1 MHKSSCSYRY
11 HDVKHYLELFY
22 QYVLSIWENK
32 VSSVQE
38 FENAPV
44 KANSLEPARHFA
56 ASYAGEHVAGTEF
69 VIGALFVTLGVST
82 YDIIVGLALGNLL
95 AVLMW
100 ALVCAPIAVRTRL
113 TLYAYLEKIA
123 GPGIVKIYSV
133 VNGVLFCIIAG
144 AMITVSASAARIP
157 FGIPPQV
164 TWYPSSLSFVLV
176 AIVVGAVISYVAV
189 AGFKK
194 VAQFAEVC
202 APWMILMFLLGAIA
216 VMPLLIGATD
226 GVDSLNS
233 FADFAKIGDQHIWVE
248 KDNGIGFWHVAAF
261 AWICN
266 LPMHGAMSDMTIL
279 RFARKSSYGYF
290 SALGMF
296 LGHYMAWIC
305 AGVMGAAAALTLNST
320 ISQLDAGEVAYQALG
335 WAGILAVV
343 IAGWTT
349 SNPTIYRAGLAFQSL
364 NPKWN
369 RIKVTA
375 IVGVFTTIIACFP
388 FAFSQMLDLLG
399 IMGLAIAPVG
409 AIIFTEHWLM
419 GRFGLTQY
427 WSHFSG
433 NNINKPALIAWFGS
447 LFIAGL
453 LNMFAEFHVFF
464 LLIPTWVCATV
475 LYLTFA
481 RVMGGRKAFPAETA
495 EEARVFAKRQAE
507 EKSFL
512 QHEQEI
518 SAAVDV
524 SLHKSAKTS
533 IAKFIALSSLVCCF
547 VMAIWVFNNG
557 TQGLTTFKEWLI
569 YPSVIYFIFGTI
581 WLTKK
586 EEAETEEIEH
596 LSESTNN

>member
-1 MHKSSCSYRY
+1 M
-11 HDVKHYLELFY
+11 
-22 QYVLSIWENK
+22 
-32 VSSVQE
+32 SSVQE
-38 FENAPV
+38 FENTPV
-44 KANSLEPARHFA
+44 TANKLEPARHFA

-82 YDIIVGLALGNLL
+82 YDVILGLALGNLL

-100 ALVCAPIAVRTRL
+100 GLVCAPIAVRTRL
-113 TLYAYLEKIA
+113 TLYAYLEKVA

-144 AMITVSASAARIP
+144 AMITVSASAIRIP

-164 TWYPSSLSFVLV
+164 TWYPSSFSFVLV
-176 AIVVGAVISYVAV
+176 AVVCGIVISYVAV

-194 VAQFAEVC
+194 VAQFAEIC

-216 VMPLLIGATD
+216 VMPMLIGATD
-226 GVDSLNS
+226 GVNAINS
-233 FADFAKIGDQHIWVE
+233 FADFAKIGDMHIWVE
-248 KDNGIGFWHVAAF
+248 QDNGIGFWHVAAF

-279 RFARKSSYGYF
+279 RYAKKSSYGYF

-305 AGVMGAAAALTLNST
+305 AGVMGAAAALMLNSSIT
-320 ISQLDAGEVAYQALG
+320 QLDAGEVAYQALG

-369 RIKVTA
+369 RVKVTA

-419 GRFGLTQY
+419 ERCGLTQY

-433 NNINKPALIAWFGS
+433 NNINKPALFAWFGS
-447 LFIAGL
+447 LFIAAA
-453 LNMFAEFHVFF
+453 LNIFADIHIFF
-464 LLIPTWVCATV
+464 LLIPTWVAATV
-475 LYLTFA
+475 LYLTLA
-481 RVMGGRKAFPAETA
+481 RVMGGRKAFPEQTA
-495 EEARVFAKRQAE
+495 QERQLFAARQAQELNFLRHDE
-507 EKSFL
+507 E
-512 QHEQEI
+512 I
-518 SAAVDV
+518 TTAVDKTLSKNSRTTV
-524 SLHKSAKTS
+524 AKY
-533 IAKFIALSSLVCCF
+533 IALSSLVCCF
-547 VMAIWVFNNG
+547 VMTIWVFTAG
-557 TQGLTTFKEWLI
+557 TAGLETYKEWLI
-569 YPSVIYFIFGTI
+569 YPSIVYFIFGTI

-586 EEAETEEIEH
+586 EEVETEEVGN
-596 LSESTNN
+596 LSESGA